1 SPHSV
6 GVGPARIRAGDVDA
20 DGIPD
25 LVVSGYGSSTVA
37 MLRGQGAGSFT
48 PVSSTGV
55 AESPYG
61 LILADFD
68 GDGDMDCA
76 TGHELAAGTV
86 SVLLSGPAGLG
97 VTSTLVAPNEV
108 LGMAAGDFNGDG
120 RIDLVS
126 AHEYDDD
133 VQVHTGNGSGGFTSA
148 GRYAIGEHPVD
159 VLVLDV
165 NGDGRLDL
173 AVAHRFTEDLRVLL
187 GDGAGGFTP
196 GLTLTAAGPLGG
208 AAAGDLD
215 GDGDLDIVLAVRD
228 LGSVHVIEASGGTL
242 TQHST
247 LPVGG
252 DLRGVDLADFDG
264 DGALDLVIG
273 VGDWSDYGWDNAYTP
288 EGRWTNGPLRGFVY
302 VARNAGTTLHPAYA
316 EPERIQGGG
325 RILET
330 FGWPSPNLGD
340 FDQDGD
346 LDLLCGE
353 FLDGF
358 TYFQN
363 VGTRTSPR
371 YANGRRLTLPPR
383 SGMGQGSQRYPSAW
397 LAELECAGLVEA
409 GASGGTNR
417 PLTLDLQMI
426 TPTAIDWDRDGDL
439 DLRGDQLRVND
450 GRGVFT
456 DRSLGFPTP
465 PANTLYGSV
474 VAFGDFDGDGQR
486 DALVPLIQIVFPRG
500 SLFLE
505 MRRLREQPGGGFVDV
520 GAAAASAAQM
530 DFGVV
535 TDADS
540 DGDLDFLDARGVWLN
555 NGLGSFTLTG
565 PGFDDHRP
573 IAVGDIDGDGTE
585 DFLGSYQFRTGL
597 AVFLRTGKATY
608 AKTVLYASSYNQVDL
623 ASARLADLD
632 DDGDLDVVGRERLNN
647 AQQRTLV
654 FENLGNGTFAPAIA
668 LAPFGF
674 YGVGDVDGDGRSDLV
689 IGDSQVTTVLLR
701 NPGRLNYAAPRVFS
715 VGGMRDLVDLDQ
727 DGDPD
732 ILGSYPTRHRRF
744 EGADAGLRRQYGQ
757 SVPGTGG
764 KVPIASVVGALRPG
778 QVASLWLRNA
788 VGGSVAWMLIGA
800 TESNV
805 PSTVIPG
812 VILYSSPVA
821 VLLPVPL
828 SGQAGV
834 AGAGESTVPVLLPT
848 SAANARAFFQ
858 YVIADTGGNNGTS
871 SHTNGVEVRIGK

>member
-1 SPHSV
+1 MNTGTP
-6 GVGPARIRAGDVDA
+6 
-20 DGIPD
+20 
-25 LVVSGYGSSTVA
+25 
-37 MLRGQGAGSFT
+37 LRGFLV
-48 PVSSTGV
+48 P
-55 AESPYG
+55 
-61 LILADFD
+61 LA
-68 GDGDMDCA
+68 
-76 TGHELAAGTV
+76 L
-86 SVLLSGPAGLG
+86 
-97 VTSTLVAPNEV
+97 V
-108 LGMAAGDFNGDG
+108 LGCAG
-120 RIDLVS
+120 
-126 AHEYDDD
+126 A
-133 VQVHTGNGSGGFTSA
+133 
-148 GRYAIGEHPVD
+148 
-159 VLVLDV
+159 
-165 NGDGRLDL
+165 
-173 AVAHRFTEDLRVLL
+173 AVAQRPALFHAPVVLQGLPGDLEL
-187 GDGAGGFTP
+187 F
-196 GLTLTAAGPLGG
+196 
-208 AAAGDLD
+208 GDLD
-215 GDGDLDIVLAVRD
+215 GDGDVDAIAF
-228 LGSVHVIEASGGTL
+228 ASPSRNLIRTSFTVMRNDGFGNLSQGGT
-242 TQHST
+242 TN
-247 LPVGG
+247 LPPDVGS
-252 DLRGVDLADFDG
+252 RLAFADVDG
-264 DGALDLVIG
+264 DGFGDILVGRFQTATQSAGILIYPGAANATFGAPITLNLPGNIG
-273 VGDWSDYGWDNAYTP
+273 HLRIGNFNKDGIADIFVLHFNGTSGEARWYAGD
-288 EGRWTNGPLRGFVY
+288 RQRGFPLSRSAAVSSLY
-302 VARNAGTTLHPAYA
+302 AVASLALLDTDADGVDDFAVLEGQFNTPGQLSLFRTTATGFVAGPVLPTPVGYNSDLLAT
-316 EPERIQGGG
+316 
-325 RILET
+325 
-330 FGWPSPNLGD
+330 D
-340 FDQDGD
+340 VDQDGD
-346 LDLLCGE
+346 RDLVAVLSNYPN
-353 FLDGF
+353 L
-358 TYFQN
+358 
-363 VGTRTSPR
+363 VLSR
-371 YANGRRLTLPPR
+371 AI
-383 SGMGQGSQRYPSAW
+383 QGSNGSWSAGAVDSFAYVGPGKCFVGDW
-397 LAELECAGLVEA
+397 DGDGREDIVLREPESGTFGNWYHSNSYFRNPTSGGYQLAYSVLHRGDTSAQLGAGLVDLD
-409 GASGGTNR
+409 GDKRLDFVDSRTVFFGDGTFD
-417 PLTLDLQMI
+417 P
-426 TPTAIDWDRDGDL
+426 PTTYTTYYDVFDWDRDGDL

-520 GAAAASAAQM
+520 GAAAAPGAQM

-715 VGGMRDLVDLDQ
+715 IGGMRDLVDLDQ

-732 ILGSYPTRHRRF
+732 ILGSYPTRNRRF